1 LARKDGSNPAVN
13 PYRATLWRMR
23 RAFLTVGFFSAAIN
37 VLMLTGPLYM
47 LQVYD
52 RVLSSG
58 SVATLQGLFVIVVV
72 LYGFLGIY
80 EALRTKLLSRA
91 SYLVDKEVGP
101 EAFGFWL
108 RSGLAENR
116 EHYNPVRDLDV
127 VRGFLGSP
135 AILGLFDLPWIPIF
149 LAVVFFIHPWLGW
162 LTVFGALVVIV
173 AAVLNRLLS
182 HGPISEAGAR
192 DGAERSFVEHTR
204 RNAETILALGMLDT
218 ITARWRD
225 MHRATLSRYQRG
237 GDRSELFAAFSKS
250 FRLLL
255 QSALLTLGALL
266 ALRQEI
272 SPGMIIATSIIA
284 GRALAPVD
292 QVIGHWRSIGRASE
306 SHQRLKQALDTLPPV
321 KKRID
326 LPRPKGHLQVINVT
340 KLTPKGQT
348 VSDRA
353 RILERLNFELQPG
366 DGLAVMGNS
375 AAGKS
380 SLARLLAGVWEPSLG
395 EIRLDGAT
403 LDQWHPRELGN
414 YLGYLPQR
422 VEMLPGT
429 IAENISRF
437 DPRAQDKDVIEAA
450 RMAGIHDMILKMPD
464 GYATPI
470 GNTEQPLSGGQTQRL
485 GLARALYG
493 KPRLL
498 ILDEPNSNLDT
509 KGNEALANAILSL
522 REQGSTVIVMAH
534 RPSVIHAVNK
544 ILILHEGKL
553 ARFGAK
559 EDIFEQ
565 AMQTVSSNPEPD
577 TGASVMASTGASV
590 VAGPGSKKSG

>member
-1 LARKDGSNPAVN
+1 MAKKEPTNEAEN
-13 PYRATLWRMR
+13 PYRIALRR
-23 RAFLTVGFFSAAIN
+23 LKRAFLIVGFFSAAIN

-58 SVATLQGLFVIVVV
+58 SVATLQGLFVIVVI

-91 SYLVDKEVGP
+91 SYRVDQAVG
-101 EAFGFWL
+101 EAAFGFWL
-108 RSGLAENR
+108 KAGMIENR
-116 EHYNPVRDLDV
+116 ENFNPVRDLDM
-127 VRGFLGSP
+127 VRNFLASP

-149 LAVVFFIHPWLGW
+149 LTVVFIIHPWLGW
-162 LTVFGALVVIV
+162 LTVFGALVVLV
-173 AAVLNRLLS
+173 AAGLNRLMS
-182 HGPISEAGAR
+182 RGPTKEAIQR
-192 DGAERSFVEHTR
+192 DNVERSFVEHTR
-204 RNAETILALGMLDT
+204 RNAEPILAMGMMDSL
-218 ITARWRD
+218 TARWRD
-225 MHRATLSRYQRG
+225 MHRATLSRYQQG
-237 GDRSELFAAFSKS
+237 GDRSELFAAFSKA

-255 QSALLTLGALL
+255 QSALLTLGAFL

-292 QVIGHWRSIGRASE
+292 QVIGHWRTIARAIE
-306 SHQRLKQALDTLPPV
+306 AHTRLKGALDLLPPA
-321 KKRID
+321 KKRVD
-326 LPRPKGHLQVINVT
+326 LPRPNGHLKVINVT
-340 KLTPKGQT
+340 KLAPRGTA
-348 VSDRA
+348 VSDRP
-353 RILERLNFELQPG
+353 RILERVNFELEPG

-403 LDQWHPRELGN
+403 LDQWHPRELGS
-414 YLGYLPQR
+414 YIGYLPQR

-429 IAENISRF
+429 IAENIARF
-437 DPRAQDKDVIEAA
+437 DIRAQDKDVIEAA
-450 RMAGIHDMILKMPD
+450 KAANIHEMILKMPD
-464 GYATPI
+464 GYATHV
-470 GNTEQPLSGGQTQRL
+470 GTSEQPLSGGQIQRL

-493 KPRLL
+493 RPRLL

-509 KGNEALANAILSL
+509 KGSEALDNAIRSL
-522 REQGSTVIVMAH
+522 RATGTTVIVMAH
-534 RPSVIHAVNK
+534 RASVVHAVNK

-553 ARFGAK
+553 ARFGPK
-559 EDIFEQ
+559 EEIFQQ
-565 AMQTVSSNPEPD
+565 AMQTVPSGSEVDDEGDVEP
-577 TGASVMASTGASV
+577 T
-590 VAGPGSKKSG
+590 KKSG